1 MTAAE
6 AALLAAY
13 RQLDGDRQEE
23 LVAWARYL
31 ADHYPA
37 DDTGAPVPIERGRR
51 NDDDE

>member
-1 MTAAE
+1 MTAEE

-13 RQLDGDRQEE
+13 RQLDDNQQEE

-37 DDTGAPVPIERGRR
+37 DGKSPIPIEKGRR
-51 NDDDE
+51 DER